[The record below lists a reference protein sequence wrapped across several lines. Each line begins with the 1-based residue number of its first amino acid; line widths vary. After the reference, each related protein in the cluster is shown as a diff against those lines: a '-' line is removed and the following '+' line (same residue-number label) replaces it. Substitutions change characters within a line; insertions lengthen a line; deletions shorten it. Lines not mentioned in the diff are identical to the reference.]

1 MDVFIQ
7 SRKRVWNLDDSRD
20 ESKTVKENDFIEN
33 LVIGFFAT
41 IFGSILGVGFFTVYF
56 MD

>member
-1 MDVFIQ
+1 MVSLSYLFYTRWM
-7 SRKRVWNLDDSRD
+7 SLSNLEKRVWNLDDSRD

-41 IFGSILGVGFFTVYF
+41 ILVAF
-56 MD
+56 